1 MIVGL
6 RFCDAETAYG
16 WETGDRGR
24 IILQLILCDKI
35 LEHIY
40 GEGHN
45 SGYIKKVK
53 I

>member
-16 WETGDRGR
+16 WETGDRGW
-24 IILQLILCDKI
+24 IILQRILCDKI
-35 LEHIY
+35 LELMNR
-40 GEGHN
+40 EGHN